1 MESTLGQSHGLFLS
15 ITSRIVAVSFRIVF
29 LLVCVISFN
38 GEKMKVKQSV
48 SVSPLPTFF
57 VFLFLFLGRATGRL
71 KKKGERKGD
80 EGPADRG

>member
-1 MESTLGQSHGLFLS
+1 
-15 ITSRIVAVSFRIVF
+15 
-29 LLVCVISFN
+29 
-38 GEKMKVKQSV
+38 MKVKQSV